1 MLVFA
6 FALVAFAL
14 ANVGFTLKGGLPA
27 GAALYLAVYLAIVL
41 LAHLAV
47 RRFAPWADPL
57 LLPLAAL
64 LNGLGIVM
72 MDRLSAQAN
81 PARGVPAISASQANL
96 QIAFSAIGIGCFV
109 AVLILIREPRVL

>member
-64 LNGLGIVM
+64 LNGLSIVM
-72 MDRLSAQAN
+72 MDRLSAQVN
-81 PARGVPAISASQANL
+81 PARGVPRSAPRRPTCRSPSRPSASA
-96 QIAFSAIGIGCFV
+96 ASSPCSS
-109 AVLILIREPRVL
+109 

>member
-6 FALVAFAL
+6 FALVLFAL
-14 ANVGFTLKGGLPA
+14 ANVGFTLKGRLPS
-27 GAALYLAVYLAIVL
+27 GVAVYMAVYMAIVL

-81 PARGVPAISASQANL
+81 PARGCPPSAPRRPTCRSPSRPSASGA
-96 QIAFSAIGIGCFV
+96 SSPCSS
-109 AVLILIREPRVL
+109 